1 MALATFG
8 AGCFW
13 GVELTFSKLPGVIS
27 TSVGYMGGHTDQPT
41 YKEVCTDS
49 TGHAEVVQVEYDP
62 ERLDYERLLA
72 TFFQSHDPTQHN
84 RQGPD
89 IGSQYR
95 SAIFYH
101 DETQRQIAAEMLAT
115 LKAQRPVV
123 TQLEAA
129 QPYYLAE
136 DYHQKYLEKRGAAH
150 CGF

>member
-1 MALATFG
+1 
-8 AGCFW
+8 
-13 GVELTFSKLPGVIS
+13 
-27 TSVGYMGGHTDQPT
+27 MGGHTDQPT

-101 DETQRQIAAEMLAT
+101 DETQRQIAADMLAT

>member
-101 DETQRQIAAEMLAT
+101 DETQRQIAADMLAT
-115 LKAQRPVV
+115 LKAQRPMV

-129 QPYYLAE
+129 QPYYWAE

>member
-49 TGHAEVVQVEYDP
+49 TGHAEVVQIEYDP

-101 DETQRQIAAEMLAT
+101 DETQRQIAADMLAT

-136 DYHQKYLEKRGAAH
+136 DYHQKYLEKRSAAH

>member
-1 MALATFG
+1 MALATIG

-72 TFFQSHDPTQHN
+72 TFFQSNDPTQHN

-101 DETQRQIAAEMLAT
+101 DETQRQIAADMLAT

-136 DYHQKYLEKRGAAH
+136 DYNQKYLEKRGAAH

>member
-101 DETQRQIAAEMLAT
+101 DETQRQIAADMLAT